1 MSTKTDER
9 IDDMRARIDRLQTR
23 FGAVEHERA
32 EKADEENQALAK
44 ATRDYVDDL
53 AEISRDLDET
63 TKAIRADAHRL
74 TDAARDELRHS
85 PDRLAARLAELE
97 RKADEMLKKARSG

>member
-9 IDDMRARIDRLQTR
+9 IDDMRTRIDRLQTR
-23 FGAVEHERA
+23 FGAVEHEKA
-32 EKADEENQALAK
+32 EKAGEENQALAK
-44 ATRDYVDDL
+44 VTRDYANDL

-63 TKAIRADAHRL
+63 TKAMHADAHRRA
-74 TDAARDELRHS
+74 DAARDELRHS
-85 PDRLAARLAELE
+85 PDRLAARLADLE